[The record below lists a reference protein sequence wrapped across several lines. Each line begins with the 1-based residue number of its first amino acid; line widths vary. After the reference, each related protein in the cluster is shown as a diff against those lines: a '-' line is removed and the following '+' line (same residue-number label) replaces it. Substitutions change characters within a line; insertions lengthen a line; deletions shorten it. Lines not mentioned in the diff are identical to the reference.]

1 MSEINNSF
9 LLIIDGSS
17 LLSTQYYGNM
27 PNSIKFESDEEKRE
41 KMYSQLLH
49 TSTGKYTNGVLGFFR
64 TLFNIL
70 RQQKPSHLVIAWD
83 LGRNTFRKD
92 ISSDYKGTRKETPSP
107 LKEQFETCQELCEK
121 MGIVQLMD
129 DKYEAD
135 DFCGS
140 VAKKFENI
148 IPVRILTK
156 DKDYFQLIT
165 DNTNIWLIMSNKEK
179 VHELFDKYDMDI
191 RKYNFPDKVFRIN
204 REILFAEYGYY
215 PETAITVKAIAG
227 DASDNIKGVP
237 GIGEEVAKKLAN
249 EYKTI
254 DNLYA
259 AIEGLDKK
267 QEKELK
273 EYWKTIGI
281 TRSPLNA
288 LLKEDNCN
296 LVGKKAAKQSEA
308 LGTIK
313 TDINLDD
320 YFFFGISLD
329 ELTVNIDSEQAKD
342 YLAEYEIK
350 SVNTNY

>member
-1 MSEINNSF
+1 MANSF

-27 PNSIKFESDEEKRE
+27 PNSIKFESDEEKR
-41 KMYSQLLH
+41 KKLYSQLLH
-49 TSTGKYTNGVLGFFR
+49 TSDGKYTNGVLGFFR
-64 TLFNIL
+64 TLFSIL
-70 RQQKPSHLVIAWD
+70 REQKPSHLAIAWD
-83 LGRNTFRKD
+83 LGRDTFRKE
-92 ISSDYKGTRKETPSP
+92 ISSDYKGTRKETPHP
-107 LKEQFETCQELCEK
+107 LKEQFATCQELCEK

-129 DKYEAD
+129 TKYEAD

-140 VAKKFENI
+140 LAKKFEGQ

-165 DNTNIWLIMSNKEK
+165 DNTNIWLIMSSKDK
-179 VHELFDKYDMDI
+179 VHELFDKYDMDT

-204 REILFAEYGYY
+204 KNILMSEYGYT
-215 PETAITVKAIAG
+215 PDVAVTVKAIAG

-237 GIGEEVAKKLAN
+237 GIGEEVAKRLAN

-254 DNLYA
+254 DALYA
-259 AIEGLDKK
+259 AIENLDKK

-288 LLKEDNCN
+288 LLKENGDEV
-296 LVGKKAAKQSEA
+296 VGKKAAKQSEA

-313 TDINLDD
+313 TDLDLDD
-320 YFFFGISLD
+320 YFLFGATLD
-329 ELTVNIDSEQAKD
+329 ELAIGINSEEAKE

-350 SVNTNY
+350 TVNTSY

>member
-1 MSEINNSF
+1 MANF

-27 PNSIKFESDEEKRE
+27 PPAIRFESDEAKRE
-41 KMYSQLLH
+41 KLYSQLLH

-64 TLFNIL
+64 SLFNIL
-70 RQQKPSHLVIAWD
+70 REQKPSHVVIAWD
-83 LGRNTFRKD
+83 LGRDTFRRE
-92 ISSDYKGTRKETPSP
+92 ISEDYKGTRKETPHP
-107 LKEQFETCQELCEK
+107 LKEQFATCQELCEK
-121 MGIVQLMD
+121 MGFVQLMD
-129 DKYEAD
+129 HKYEAD

-140 VAKKFENI
+140 VARKFENM

-165 DNTNIWLIMSNKEK
+165 KQTHIWLLMSSKDK
-179 VHELFDKYDMDI
+179 VNELFDKYEMD
-191 RKYNFPDKVFRIN
+191 RNVYNFPDKVFRIN
-204 REILFAEYGYY
+204 RSILKSEYGYY
-215 PETAITVKAIAG
+215 PETAVTVKAIAG

-237 GIGEEVAKKLAN
+237 GIGEDVAIKLAN

-254 DNLYA
+254 DALYA

-281 TRSPLNA
+281 SRSPLNA
-288 LLKEDNCN
+288 LLKEDDNN
-296 LVGKKAAKQSEA
+296 LVGKKAAKQSEL

-313 TDINLDD
+313 TDVDLDE
-320 YFFFGISLD
+320 YFFFGITLD
-329 ELTVNIDSEQAKD
+329 QLEVTVDSQVAKAA
-342 YLAEYEIK
+342 LEEYEIK
-350 SVNTNY
+350 TVNTTY